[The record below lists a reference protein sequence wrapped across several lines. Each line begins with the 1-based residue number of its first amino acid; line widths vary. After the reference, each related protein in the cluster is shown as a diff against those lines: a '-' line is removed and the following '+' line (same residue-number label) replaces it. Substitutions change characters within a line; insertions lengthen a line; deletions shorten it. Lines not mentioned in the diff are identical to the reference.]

1 MEETGPLISEDCIVH
16 DKWRII
22 ELIAQGGFGSI
33 FKAHNVEKK
42 NQKLLQLKQKKER
55 IAII

>member
-33 FKAHNVEKK
+33 FKAHNVEK

>member
-42 NQKLLQLKQKKER
+42 SEIVAIKTEKKS
-55 IAII
+55 